1 MSEIARRDF
10 HVETADGVRVAVRE
24 VRTKDGNSRVPMVL
38 LHGTR
43 IPGLSEYDLPV
54 PNGSLAADLAAKG
67 HVVYILDARGYGR
80 SERPAEMEAP
90 PVPGADALCRTI
102 EITRD
107 VVAAADHLRAAT
119 SWNKVGLFG
128 WGVGAT
134 CCAMS
139 AALWPDKISHLVLYS
154 MVYGGTADIPN
165 FSIGSKFDDPANPGH
180 FNRKAFGNYS
190 VNTLDLL
197 DSHWDGLIP
206 IKDKRAWRDPAM
218 LAAFRQALLDGDPTS
233 KERELPSY
241 RSPNGMLEDLFI
253 MGATAQRLLHA
264 SQIYARVMI
273 VRPEFDNLCQE
284 SDMTVFINDL
294 VHAEE
299 IVHFAP
305 PNTTQYMLLDRPERG
320 RNELLARMANF
331 LDTASPPA

>member
-1 MSEIARRDF
+1 MSDITRRDF
-10 HVETADGVRVAVRE
+10 HIETADGVRIAIRE
-24 VRTKDGNSRVPMVL
+24 VRTEGGNERVPMVL

-80 SERPAEMEAP
+80 SERPEAMDAP

-107 VVAAADHLRAAT
+107 VAAAVDHLRAET
-119 SWNKVGLFG
+119 GWNTVGLFG

-139 AALWPDKISHLVLYS
+139 AALWPEKISHIVLYS

-165 FSIGSKFDDPANPGH
+165 FSIGSRFDDPDHPGR

-190 VNTLDLL
+190 YNTLDLL
-197 DSHWDGLIP
+197 DAHWDGLIP
-206 IKDKRAWRDPAM
+206 IADKTAWRDPAT

-233 KERELPSY
+233 MERDPPSY
-241 RSPNGMLEDLFI
+241 RSPNGMLEDLFT

-273 VRPEFDNLCQE
+273 VQPEHDNLCQE
-284 SDMTVFINDL
+284 SDMAVFIHDL
-294 VHAEE
+294 AHAKEVVHY
-299 IVHFAP
+299 AP

-320 RNELLARMANF
+320 RNDLLARMARF
-331 LDTASPPA
+331 LDTASPTA